1 MSTQE
6 EARKAA
12 AQQRQDEKH
21 LQQSMRSRSEE
32 ALEVGDRHT
41 SVTEEARERMV
52 EEHQH
57 EKHIQK
63 TMLNRAES
71 ELGVKHGEDSAHQ

>member
-12 AQQRQDEKH
+12 AQQRQDQKH

-32 ALEVGDRHT
+32 ALEMDRHAA
-41 SVTEEARERMV
+41 VAEEARERLV

-63 TMLNRAES
+63 TMLNRTES
-71 ELGVKHGEDSAHQ
+71 ELGITHGEEDAHQ